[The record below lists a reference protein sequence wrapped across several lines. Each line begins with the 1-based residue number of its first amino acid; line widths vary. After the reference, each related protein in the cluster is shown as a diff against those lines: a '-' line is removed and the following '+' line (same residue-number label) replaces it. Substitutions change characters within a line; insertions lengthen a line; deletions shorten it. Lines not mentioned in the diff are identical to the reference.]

1 MSIETKRVVGKLPK
15 PGSASGSSPT
25 GASRGR
31 KSSSSWRYK
40 HGPTASVRVLSAKRR
55 ISAGMR
61 ELQSEL
67 LRADRTAALK
77 QGLRSLSL
85 RTRSEPTK

>member
-1 MSIETKRVVGKLPK
+1 M
-15 PGSASGSSPT
+15 
-25 GASRGR
+25 
-31 KSSSSWRYK
+31 
-40 HGPTASVRVLSAKRR
+40 RVLSAKRR